1 MADKVSWIK
10 KVGRDIV
17 KGFAWLASPKGRA
30 VVAAGETLIE
40 GAFPVSAPIIDI
52 VNAWIDKASV
62 VEAKAQAAADLGV
75 SASSAQ
81 KATAAI
87 AAVAPDVEAI
97 LLKYNLLKLSE
108 DSLKKINDAVLTIA
122 NELEPA
128 PAPAPAA

>member
-17 KGFAWLASPKGRA
+17 KGFAWLASDKGRA
-30 VVAAGETLIE
+30 VIAAGETVAEI
-40 GAFPVSAPIIDI
+40 AFPPSAPIIDI
-52 VNAWIDKASV
+52 VNVWIDKVSV
-62 VEAKAQAAADLGV
+62 IEAKAQAASDLGV
-75 SASSAQ
+75 NASSAQ